1 MYQEQILILFH
12 KLKHRQELQKFVS
25 FSSSF
30 FFSLKTNIISSLH
43 PKMQSTLSIS
53 KSIFNI
59 QHEIIFKG
67 FIDIYMLSVQNF
79 NVPKNPKKKKK
90 HIKKH
95 ITQIS
100 LWVSLKCI
108 YKNFSPTHCAHSS
121 LIATTFCLER
131 RRWFDTRTAEHD
143 HGYPRWSKLNA
154 R

>member
-59 QHEIIFKG
+59 QHEIIFKR
-67 FIDIYMLSVQNF
+67 FIDIYICLCKISMYL
-79 NVPKNPKKKKK
+79 KILKRKKK